1 MTLRDDILKSA
12 ADLYAQ
18 HGFRATTTRMIAE
31 AAGVNEV
38 TLFRH
43 FGSKASLIE
52 AAVRSRAEAVFA
64 DSLPEVPVDPVR
76 ELERWCREQM
86 EHLSVE
92 RALISRFMSELRQYP
107 EMLSCVRA
115 APTFTAT
122 GGLAEYMARLKH
134 LGAVEKSVD
143 SKAAIQLLR
152 GAIFLDVLWRD
163 VCPENLPSS
172 IKKAQSLYATMFL
185 RAIGFDA
192 DQWKQR
198 TASGSKPL
206 AKKIPARPRPVR
218 KA

>member
-18 HGFRATTTRMIAE
+18 HGFRASTTRMIAE

-64 DSLPEVPVDPVR
+64 DSLPEVPIDPVR

-122 GGLAEYMARLKH
+122 GGLAEYMTRLKD

-143 SKAAIQLLR
+143 SKAAIQLFR
-152 GAIFLDVLWRD
+152 GAIFWTYSGETSA
-163 VCPENLPSS
+163 P
-172 IKKAQSLYATMFL
+172 
-185 RAIGFDA
+185 
-192 DQWKQR
+192 R
-198 TASGSKPL
+198 TFPHQ
-206 AKKIPARPRPVR
+206 
-218 KA
+218 